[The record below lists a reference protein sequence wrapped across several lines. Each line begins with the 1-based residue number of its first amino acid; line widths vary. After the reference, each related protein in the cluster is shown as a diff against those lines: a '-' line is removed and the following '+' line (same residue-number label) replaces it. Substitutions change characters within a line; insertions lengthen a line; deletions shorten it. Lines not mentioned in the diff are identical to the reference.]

1 MFECD
6 TAHTVSTVTVL
17 EKRADNKPPSV
28 LLYSSHMPTTH
39 FPKTSSANS
48 QFISEYCK
56 HQLKLLFSSTLCCI
70 INHCLFQSARLLP
83 ARRRQ
88 KPTGRFYHY
97 NPHYSEAGNPNA
109 TVKRFPR
116 TSPVW
121 SSSSDLLMEHLRG
134 TAVQTWCQCGAA
146 GRFRGRHGSVLQRFV
161 IIVKLVIMPTI
172 CSTLEMSSCRVS
184 ADGVVSVGP
193 WSPSRETLQD
203 SGLSGA
209 LD

>member
-1 MFECD
+1 MLWSRHSSSMFPSRATLGMLMLLTFYCGEMFECD

-83 ARRRQ
+83 ARDRQ
-88 KPTGRFYHY
+88 KPTGCFYHY
-97 NPHYSEAGNPNA
+97 NPHYSAAGNPNA
-109 TVKRFPR
+109 TVKRFPC
-116 TSPVW
+116 TSPVS
-121 SSSSDLLMEHLRG
+121 SSSSDLLMDHLRG
-134 TAVQTWCQCGAA
+134 TAGA
-146 GRFRGRHGSVLQRFV
+146 RLFNSTSHSRRDRYTSRSVNFFHFFANCHF
-161 IIVKLVIMPTI
+161 IIVQFFI
-172 CSTLEMSSCRVS
+172 
-184 ADGVVSVGP
+184 
-193 WSPSRETLQD
+193 
-203 SGLSGA
+203 
-209 LD
+209 